1 MRTCLLSLV
10 ITVSS
15 EGILDNTLPSNTSQI
30 DLYRTESQEIKD
42 NQRAH
47 PQGHSAYSFSK
58 GQITKSLKY
67 SLKNDFL
74 FASSQL
80 HSWSPNLR

>member
-15 EGILDNTLPSNTSQI
+15 EGILDNTLPPNTSQM
-30 DLYRTESQEIKD
+30 DLYRTDRTESQEIKD

-47 PQGHSAYSFSK
+47 PQGHSAYSGK

-67 SLKNDFL
+67 SLTNDFL

-80 HSWSPNLR
+80 HS

>member
-15 EGILDNTLPSNTSQI
+15 EGILDNTLPPNTSQI

-47 PQGHSAYSFSK
+47 PQGHSAYSEK

-67 SLKNDFL
+67 SLTND
-74 FASSQL
+74 
-80 HSWSPNLR
+80 HK

>member
-15 EGILDNTLPSNTSQI
+15 EGILDNTLPPNTSQM

-47 PQGHSAYSFSK
+47 PQGHSAYSGK
-58 GQITKSLKY
+58 GRITKSLKY
-67 SLKNDFL
+67 SLTNDFL

-80 HSWSPNLR
+80 HS

>member
-15 EGILDNTLPSNTSQI
+15 EGILDNTLPPNTSQM

-47 PQGHSAYSFSK
+47 PQGHSAYSGK

-67 SLKNDFL
+67 SLTNDFV

-80 HSWSPNLR
+80 HS

>member
-15 EGILDNTLPSNTSQI
+15 EGILDNTLPPNTSQI
-30 DLYRTESQEIKD
+30 DLYLTESQEIKD

-47 PQGHSAYSFSK
+47 PQGHSAYSGK
-58 GQITKSLKY
+58 GQITKSPKY
-67 SLKNDFL
+67 SLTNDFL

-80 HSWSPNLR
+80 HS

>member
-15 EGILDNTLPSNTSQI
+15 EGILDNTLPPNTSQM

-47 PQGHSAYSFSK
+47 PQGHSAYSGK

-67 SLKNDFL
+67 SLTNDFL
-74 FASSQL
+74 FASSQM
-80 HSWSPNLR
+80 HP

>member
-15 EGILDNTLPSNTSQI
+15 EGILDNTLPPNTSQI

-47 PQGHSAYSFSK
+47 P
-58 GQITKSLKY
+58 
-67 SLKNDFL
+67 
-74 FASSQL
+74 
-80 HSWSPNLR
+80 

>member
-15 EGILDNTLPSNTSQI
+15 EGILDNTLPPNTSQM

-47 PQGHSAYSFSK
+47 PQGHSAYSGK

-67 SLKNDFL
+67 SLTNDFV

>member
-15 EGILDNTLPSNTSQI
+15 EGILDNTLPPNTSQI

-47 PQGHSAYSFSK
+47 PQGHSAYSGK

-67 SLKNDFL
+67 SLTNDFL

-80 HSWSPNLR
+80 HS

>member
-15 EGILDNTLPSNTSQI
+15 EGILDNTLPPNTSQM

-47 PQGHSAYSFSK
+47 PQGHSAYSGK

-67 SLKNDFL
+67 SLTNDFL

>member
-15 EGILDNTLPSNTSQI
+15 EGILDNTLPPNTSQM

-47 PQGHSAYSFSK
+47 PQGHSASSGK

-67 SLKNDFL
+67 SLTNDFL

-80 HSWSPNLR
+80 HS

>member
-15 EGILDNTLPSNTSQI
+15 EGILDNTLPPNTSQI

-47 PQGHSAYSFSK
+47 PQGHSACSGK

-67 SLKNDFL
+67 SLTNDFL
-74 FASSQL
+74 FSSSQM
-80 HSWSPNLR
+80 HSWSANLR

>member
-15 EGILDNTLPSNTSQI
+15 EGILDNTLPPNTSQM

-47 PQGHSAYSFSK
+47 PQGHSAYSGK
-58 GQITKSLKY
+58 GQITKSLKC
-67 SLKNDFL
+67 SLTNDFL

-80 HSWSPNLR
+80 HS

>member
-15 EGILDNTLPSNTSQI
+15 EGILDNTLPPNTSQM

-47 PQGHSAYSFSK
+47 PQGHSAYSEK

-67 SLKNDFL
+67 SLTNDFL

-80 HSWSPNLR
+80 HS

>member
-15 EGILDNTLPSNTSQI
+15 EGILDNTLPPNTSQM

-47 PQGHSAYSFSK
+47 PQGHSAYTGK

-67 SLKNDFL
+67 SLTNDFL

-80 HSWSPNLR
+80 HS

>member
-15 EGILDNTLPSNTSQI
+15 EGILDNTLPPNTSQM

-47 PQGHSAYSFSK
+47 PQGHSAYSGK

-67 SLKNDFL
+67 SLTNDFL
-74 FASSQL
+74 FASSQM
-80 HSWSPNLR
+80 HSWSANLR

>member
-10 ITVSS
+10 ITVSL
-15 EGILDNTLPSNTSQI
+15 EGILDNTLPPNTSQI

-47 PQGHSAYSFSK
+47 PQGHSAYSGK

-67 SLKNDFL
+67 SLTNDFL

-80 HSWSPNLR
+80 HS

>member
-15 EGILDNTLPSNTSQI
+15 EGILDNTLPPNTSQM

-47 PQGHSAYSFSK
+47 PQGHSAYSGK

-67 SLKNDFL
+67 SLTNDFL
-74 FASSQL
+74 FASSQM
-80 HSWSPNLR
+80 HS

>member
-15 EGILDNTLPSNTSQI
+15 EGILDNTLPPNTSQM

-47 PQGHSAYSFSK
+47 PQGHSAYSGK

-67 SLKNDFL
+67 LLTNDFL

-80 HSWSPNLR
+80 HS

>member
-15 EGILDNTLPSNTSQI
+15 EGILDNTLPPNTSQI

-47 PQGHSAYSFSK
+47 PQGHSACSGK

-67 SLKNDFL
+67 SLTNDFL

-80 HSWSPNLR
+80 HS

>member
-15 EGILDNTLPSNTSQI
+15 EGILDNTLPPNTSQI

-47 PQGHSAYSFSK
+47 PQGHSAFSGK

-67 SLKNDFL
+67 SLTNDFL

-80 HSWSPNLR
+80 HS

>member
-15 EGILDNTLPSNTSQI
+15 EGVLDNTLPPNTSQM

-47 PQGHSAYSFSK
+47 PQGHSAYSGK

-67 SLKNDFL
+67 ALTNDFL

-80 HSWSPNLR
+80 HS

>member
-15 EGILDNTLPSNTSQI
+15 EGILDNTLPPNTSQM

-47 PQGHSAYSFSK
+47 PQGHSACSGK

-67 SLKNDFL
+67 SLTNDFL

-80 HSWSPNLR
+80 HS

>member
-15 EGILDNTLPSNTSQI
+15 EGILDNTLPPNTSQI

-47 PQGHSAYSFSK
+47 PQGHSACSGK

-67 SLKNDFL
+67 SLTNDFL
-74 FASSQL
+74 FASSQM
-80 HSWSPNLR
+80 HSWSANLR

>member
-15 EGILDNTLPSNTSQI
+15 EGILDNTLPPNTSQI

-47 PQGHSAYSFSK
+47 PQGHSAYSGK

-67 SLKNDFL
+67 SLTNDFL
-74 FASSQL
+74 FASSQM
-80 HSWSPNLR
+80 HP

>member
-15 EGILDNTLPSNTSQI
+15 EGILDNTLPPNTSQI

-47 PQGHSAYSFSK
+47 PQGHSAYSGK

-67 SLKNDFL
+67 SLTNDFL

>member
-15 EGILDNTLPSNTSQI
+15 EGILDNTLPPNTSQM

-47 PQGHSAYSFSK
+47 PQGHSACSGK

-67 SLKNDFL
+67 SLTNDFL
-74 FASSQL
+74 FASSQM
-80 HSWSPNLR
+80 HS

>member
-15 EGILDNTLPSNTSQI
+15 EGILDNTLPPNTSQI

-47 PQGHSAYSFSK
+47 PQGHSAYSGKS
-58 GQITKSLKY
+58 QRTKSLKY
-67 SLKNDFL
+67 SLTNDFL
-74 FASSQL
+74 FASSQM
-80 HSWSPNLR
+80 HPWSANLR

>member
-15 EGILDNTLPSNTSQI
+15 EGILDNTLPPNTSQM

-47 PQGHSAYSFSK
+47 PQGHSAYSGK

-67 SLKNDFL
+67 SLTNDFL

-80 HSWSPNLR
+80 HS

>member
-15 EGILDNTLPSNTSQI
+15 EGILDNTLPPNTSQM

-47 PQGHSAYSFSK
+47 PQGHSAYSGK

-67 SLKNDFL
+67 SLTNDFL
-74 FASSQL
+74 FTSSQL
-80 HSWSPNLR
+80 HS

>member
-15 EGILDNTLPSNTSQI
+15 EGILDNTLPPNTSQI

-47 PQGHSAYSFSK
+47 PQGHSACSGK

-67 SLKNDFL
+67 SLTNDFL
-74 FASSQL
+74 FASSQM
-80 HSWSPNLR
+80 HSWWANLR

>member
-15 EGILDNTLPSNTSQI
+15 EGILDNTLPPNTSQI

-47 PQGHSAYSFSK
+47 PQGHSAYSGK

-67 SLKNDFL
+67 SLTNDFL
-74 FASSQL
+74 FASSQM
-80 HSWSPNLR
+80 HS

>member
-15 EGILDNTLPSNTSQI
+15 EGILDNTLPPNTSQI

-47 PQGHSAYSFSK
+47 PQGHSACSGK

-67 SLKNDFL
+67 SLTNDFL
-74 FASSQL
+74 FASSQM
-80 HSWSPNLR
+80 HS

>member
-15 EGILDNTLPSNTSQI
+15 EGVLDNTLPPNTSQM

-47 PQGHSAYSFSK
+47 PQGHSAYSGK

-67 SLKNDFL
+67 SLTNDFL

-80 HSWSPNLR
+80 HS

>member
-15 EGILDNTLPSNTSQI
+15 EGILDNTLPPNTSQI

-47 PQGHSAYSFSK
+47 LQGHSAYSFSK

-67 SLKNDFL
+67 SLANYFL
-74 FASSQL
+74 FASSQM
-80 HSWSPNLR
+80 HS